1 MIPNRLRMYLC
12 VRMLKPFLW
21 VCLWFSSWTPPN
33 SGMRTAGLF
42 QGTPDLPQIYV
53 NPPNSLRVKLDTSW
67 NDAHPCSKKPS
78 DCFREKAVVLSRV
91 TLHNRALFTSEFDQE
106 MAFTR
111 EGELGLRKA
120 EGPHGSSQTPEMSWS
135 WDKSNLLSFSTLFNY

>member
-106 MAFTR
+106 MALTR